1 MGEHCPARRRHRGRE
16 CTHVAELKETDVA
29 VVHEDASISDAVLHL
44 ADAHVHGVPVV
55 NRRGRALGVL
65 SSSDIVQATA
75 EQSDTAR
82 QTVLEDTSVRDIMST
97 PPRTICPEDDV
108 RVAAREMER
117 HDVHRLFVISG
128 EELVGVLPTSDI
140 VRAVADDLL

>member
-1 MGEHCPARRRHRGRE
+1 MQ
-16 CTHVAELKETDVA
+16 VADLMKTDVA
-29 VVHEDASISDAVLHL
+29 VVHEDASISEAVIRL

-55 NRRGRALGVL
+55 NHRGRVLGVL

-75 EQSDTAR
+75 ECSDAAR
-82 QTVLEDTSVRDIMST
+82 HPVLEDISVRDIMST
-97 PPRTICPEDDV
+97 PPRTIRPEDDV
-108 RVAAREMER
+108 RVAARDMLR

-128 EELVGVLPTSDI
+128 KELVGVLSTSDV

>member
-1 MGEHCPARRRHRGRE
+1 MQ
-16 CTHVAELKETDVA
+16 VAELMKTDVA
-29 VVHEDASISDAVLHL
+29 VVHEDASISEAVIRL

-55 NRRGRALGVL
+55 NHRGRVLGVL

-75 EQSDTAR
+75 ERSDAAR
-82 QTVLEDTSVRDIMST
+82 HPVLEDISVRDIMST
-97 PPRTICPEDDV
+97 PPRTIRPEDDV
-108 RVAAREMER
+108 RVAAREMLR

-128 EELVGVLPTSDI
+128 AELVGVLSTSDI

>member
-1 MGEHCPARRRHRGRE
+1 MQ
-16 CTHVAELKETDVA
+16 VAELMKTDVA
-29 VVHEDASISDAVLHL
+29 VVHEDASISEAVIRL

-55 NRRGRALGVL
+55 NHRGRVLGVL

-75 EQSDTAR
+75 ERSDAAR
-82 QTVLEDTSVRDIMST
+82 QSVLEDISVRDIMST
-97 PPRTICPEDDV
+97 PPRTVRPEDDV
-108 RVAAREMER
+108 RVAAREMLR

-128 EELVGVLPTSDI
+128 EELVGVLSTSDI

>member
-1 MGEHCPARRRHRGRE
+1 MQ
-16 CTHVAELKETDVA
+16 VADLMKTDVA
-29 VVHEDASISDAVLHL
+29 VVHEDASTSEAVIRL

-55 NRRGRALGVL
+55 NHRGRVLGVL

-75 EQSDTAR
+75 EHSDAA
-82 QTVLEDTSVRDIMST
+82 QHPILEGISVRDIMST
-97 PPRTICPEDDV
+97 PPRTIRPEDDV
-108 RVAAREMER
+108 RVAAREMLR

-128 EELVGVLPTSDI
+128 AELVGVLSTSDI